1 MAPMLST
8 FGGGSARGFNPGTSN
23 PYAEAFANRE
33 ILQPTFSGSQTFYSS
48 SLPFQTAGTAVPT
61 GWTTNGKE
69 IKFSPDGS
77 KLYYNCYSGVTPAQ
91 FSLSTPWDITTTSKD
106 GDIVMNFN
114 VSPMTGDTLIFDV
127 AMDGYHI
134 LYGDRENLAVWKSST
149 QWDFDGS
156 GTMTK
161 VWDNYSTYASD
172 GLQCG
177 GFTGDLT
184 GIWIYGRSDDKLQRY
199 TTATEL
205 DYANL
210 GTTPAYAGTGYT
222 LGDNNYG
229 MQMSGDGDALLY
241 NRYDGG
247 GNNIVTQLSTSY
259 DLRTFQDST
268 NATFTTSSSVSA
280 GNMGATLIRTGG
292 LNSTAGRY
300 YFVDS
305 YGTGEIR
312 QSTFT
317 WR

>member
-1 MAPMLST
+1 
-8 FGGGSARGFNPGTSN
+8 
-23 PYAEAFANRE
+23 
-33 ILQPTFSGSQTFYSS
+33 
-48 SLPFQTAGTAVPT
+48 
-61 GWTTNGKE
+61 
-69 IKFSPDGS
+69 
-77 KLYYNCYSGVTPAQ
+77 
-91 FSLSTPWDITTTSKD
+91 
-106 GDIVMNFN
+106 
-114 VSPMTGDTLIFDV
+114 
-127 AMDGYHI
+127 
-134 LYGDRENLAVWKSST
+134 
-149 QWDFDGS
+149 
-156 GTMTK
+156 
-161 VWDNYSTYASD
+161 
-172 GLQCG
+172 
-177 GFTGDLT
+177 
-184 GIWIYGRSDDKLQRY
+184 
-199 TTATEL
+199 L

-292 LNSTAGRY
+292 LSSTAGRY